1 MARRSSTLAPPAV
14 AGGAGVLVL
23 LVCGLTFASPTP
35 VQGLPLPAQP
45 GLQLTAIRKAA
56 ADSDAALAGLRS
68 QIKPKPAE
76 PTTTAPARP
85 PQPTATQPPTQAQPA
100 PPAPPRQAAG
110 QRPGTLRLA
119 KGGTATLVRK
129 ELGPDATL
137 PVPSGVREAT
147 WWGAGLDA
155 PAGASVFAG
164 HVNWKG
170 ATGPFAELWSS
181 RVGDLVSV
189 VDDKGTQWR
198 YRVTQVE
205 TVGKH
210 DLPARAEEFFG
221 QTGPHRVVLVTC
233 GGQWVGGADG
243 YESNRVVV
251 AVPA

>member
-45 GLQLTAIRKAA
+45 GLQLTAIRQAA
-56 ADSDAALAGLRS
+56 NESDAALAGLRS

-76 PTTTAPARP
+76 PAPPVEPSAPPPTPTTTPPA
-85 PQPTATQPPTQAQPA
+85 AEA
-100 PPAPPRQAAG
+100 PPPPRQPVAG

-137 PVPSGVREAT
+137 PVPSGVKEAT

-155 PAGASVFAG
+155 PTGASVFAG

-170 ATGPFAELWSS
+170 ATGPFSELWSS

-189 VDDKGTQWR
+189 VDDEGTQWR
-198 YRVTQVE
+198 YRVTRVE
-205 TVGKH
+205 TVSKH

-233 GGQWVGGADG
+233 GGQWVGGSDG
-243 YESNRVVV
+243 YESNRVVI